1 MPSISFVSTAL
12 ASSSSSSS
20 RGDSVGAGGIG
31 GEDKVQ
37 MSGADALRTQL
48 SPADAL
54 KAGWLWNGLEAREPG
69 NFDFHGLFDVGPIG
83 SELGAA
89 IGTAGEAS
97 KQAACELKA
106 SPARIELLLAELQG
120 AQEDVSPTHTNGPQE
135 AMAFSSSLSSSL
147 AQASYHSEPDKHL

>member
-12 ASSSSSSS
+12 ASSSS

-31 GEDKVQ
+31 GQDKVQ
-37 MSGADALRTQL
+37 VSGADALRTQL

-69 NFDFHGLFDVGPIG
+69 NFDFHGLFGGIPIG

-147 AQASYHSEPDKHL
+147 ARASYHSEPDKHR

>member
-12 ASSSSSSS
+12 ASSSSS

-37 MSGADALRTQL
+37 VSGADALRTQL

-54 KAGWLWNGLEAREPG
+54 KAGWLWNGMEAQERG
-69 NFDFHGLFDVGPIG
+69 NYDFHGLFGGIPIG

-89 IGTAGEAS
+89 ISTAGEAS

-106 SPARIELLLAELQG
+106 SPARTELLLAELQG